1 MSQYKLAKT
10 VFFGDLK
17 TSTALYKYEIYCEEA
32 ELIYHAAIY
41 SEQIIAAG
49 KHTYPVWVRKDH
61 MILKSPAHMLD
72 KAVEACEDHWLKH
85 YKA

>member
-17 TSTALYKYEIYCEEA
+17 VSAALYKYEIYCEES

-41 SEQIIAAG
+41 SEQVIAAG
-49 KHTYPVWVRKDH
+49 KHTYPVWSEK
-61 MILKSPAHMLD
+61 II
-72 KAVEACEDHWLKH
+72 
-85 YKA
+85 